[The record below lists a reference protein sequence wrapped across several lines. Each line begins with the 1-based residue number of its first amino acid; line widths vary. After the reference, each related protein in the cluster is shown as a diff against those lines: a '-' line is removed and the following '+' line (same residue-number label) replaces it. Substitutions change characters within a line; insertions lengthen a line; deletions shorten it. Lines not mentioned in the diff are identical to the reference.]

1 MCIQTDL
8 NRLLLCSRI
17 LNILGQMN
25 NMLSPWTDFPH
36 IWYFSYLIGEEFEI
50 VLNDKITQY
59 S

>member
-25 NMLSPWTDFPH
+25 DMLNPWT
-36 IWYFSYLIGEEFEI
+36 EEFEI
-50 VLNDKITQY
+50 VLNDKITEYY